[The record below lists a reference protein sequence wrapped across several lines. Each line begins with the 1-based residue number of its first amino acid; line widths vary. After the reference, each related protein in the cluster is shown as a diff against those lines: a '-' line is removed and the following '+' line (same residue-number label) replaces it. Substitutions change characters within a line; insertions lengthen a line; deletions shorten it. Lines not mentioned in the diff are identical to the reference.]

1 MSVAESIL
9 CRSNG
14 VQLGYFGIFCR
25 ANIVLWDNPGTIC
38 TLCGAAQKTCHRNI
52 SSKIAPVVNSIVDTT
67 VVNIIVNI
75 TAVNTEHCTTT
86 ECQMT
91 LLDTCLCLQ
100 TKWAFA
106 HHLKCVCHF
115 VETWQFWR
123 FRRWSNTMTILLIS
137 FIGEPLAVLKSY
149 LVGQLD
155 YHIST
160 TRDQGNIARQW
171 VNKVHTFGP
180 SYVVGDRRGGDVWKR
195 WWCKGAP
202 LPGAGCALSENHRTA
217 PPALDQLLTV
227 HLQSTSDL
235 YSCIQH
241 FLPLATKE
249 QATKLY
255 CHPPTG
261 HPL

>member
-1 MSVAESIL
+1 MSVAESDW
-9 CRSNG
+9 

-25 ANIVLWDNPGTIC
+25 AKIVLWDNPGTIC

-52 SSKIAPVVNSIVDTT
+52 SSKIAPVVNSIVDT
-67 VVNIIVNI
+67 

-123 FRRWSNTMTILLIS
+123 SRGWSNTMMILLIS
-137 FIGEPLAVLKSY
+137 LNGEPLAVLKSY

-155 YHIST
+155 YHFST
-160 TRDQGNIARQW
+160 TRDQTRE
-171 VNKVHTFGP
+171 V
-180 SYVVGDRRGGDVWKR
+180 
-195 WWCKGAP
+195 
-202 LPGAGCALSENHRTA
+202 
-217 PPALDQLLTV
+217 
-227 HLQSTSDL
+227 
-235 YSCIQH
+235 
-241 FLPLATKE
+241 
-249 QATKLY
+249 
-255 CHPPTG
+255 
-261 HPL
+261 

>member
-25 ANIVLWDNPGTIC
+25 ANSVLWDNPGTIC

-52 SSKIAPVVNSIVDTT
+52 SSKIAPVVNSIVNTT
-67 VVNIIVNI
+67 VVN
-75 TAVNTEHCTTT
+75 TGHCSTT

-106 HHLKCVCHF
+106 HHLNCVCHF

-123 FRRWSNTMTILLIS
+123 SSLGDGPAPWWFYLSPLEDCM
-137 FIGEPLAVLKSY
+137 FGEPLAVLKSY

-160 TRDQGNIARQW
+160 TRDQGNIAQES
-171 VNKVHTFGP
+171 VTKVHIFCP
-180 SYVVGDRRGGDVWKR
+180 S
-195 WWCKGAP
+195 
-202 LPGAGCALSENHRTA
+202 
-217 PPALDQLLTV
+217 
-227 HLQSTSDL
+227 
-235 YSCIQH
+235 
-241 FLPLATKE
+241 
-249 QATKLY
+249 
-255 CHPPTG
+255 
-261 HPL
+261 

>member
-52 SSKIAPVVNSIVDTT
+52 SSKIAPVVNSIVDTAVVNSIVNTT
-67 VVNIIVNI
+67 VVNSIVNSI
-75 TAVNTEHCTTT
+75 VNTTAVNTEHCTTT

-123 FRRWSNTMTILLIS
+123 SRRWSTPCWFYLFPLL
-137 FIGEPLAVLKSY
+137 
-149 LVGQLD
+149 
-155 YHIST
+155 
-160 TRDQGNIARQW
+160 GN
-171 VNKVHTFGP
+171 H
-180 SYVVGDRRGGDVWKR
+180 
-195 WWCKGAP
+195 
-202 LPGAGCALSENHRTA
+202 
-217 PPALDQLLTV
+217 
-227 HLQSTSDL
+227 
-235 YSCIQH
+235 
-241 FLPLATKE
+241 
-249 QATKLY
+249 
-255 CHPPTG
+255 
-261 HPL
+261 